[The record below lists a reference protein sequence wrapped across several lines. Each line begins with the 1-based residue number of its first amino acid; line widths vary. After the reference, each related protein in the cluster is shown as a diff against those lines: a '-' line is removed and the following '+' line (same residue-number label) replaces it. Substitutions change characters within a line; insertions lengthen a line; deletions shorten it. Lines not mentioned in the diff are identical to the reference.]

1 MLKYLMEL
9 LPLEKYREET
19 MIPVIRKN
27 IFWDCSRAE
36 IVRKPSFFEL
46 FWGYS
51 VSALP
56 EGAC

>member
-1 MLKYLMEL
+1 MEL

-51 VSALP
+51 VSVLP